1 MVKENVAESDEV
13 LKAEAWKI
21 QLLFDRGL
29 VNVGKG
35 TETLQTDGTKSSSH
49 PRTTVSVPL
58 YTHAIAAGPAV
69 DSSCPIEEGDILI
82 VDRAV
87 EPRNK
92 NIVIASING
101 EQTVRR
107 LPIDGKNIKLMPE
120 NSRHKPIEVKKD
132 MDFRTQEVVI
142 RVIRRTG

>member
-1 MVKENVAESDEV
+1 M
-13 LKAEAWKI
+13 
-21 QLLFDRGL
+21 
-29 VNVGKG
+29 
-35 TETLQTDGTKSSSH
+35 GTKSSSH

-58 YTHAIAAGPAV
+58 YSHAFADGPAT

-87 EPRNK
+87 EPQNK
-92 NIVIASING
+92 NIVLASING

-120 NSRHKPIEVKKD
+120 NIRHKPIEVKKD
-132 MDFRTQEVVI
+132 MDFE
-142 RVIRRTG
+142 RRRS

>member
-13 LKAEAWKI
+13 LKAEARKI

-29 VNVGKG
+29 VHVGKG
-35 TETLQTDGTKSSSH
+35 TETLQTDGTKSASH

-58 YTHAIAAGPAV
+58 YTQAIAAGPAT

-101 EQTVRR
+101 EQTVKRQKPGQRR
-107 LPIDGKNIKLMPE
+107 A
-120 NSRHKPIEVKKD
+120 
-132 MDFRTQEVVI
+132 
-142 RVIRRTG
+142 